1 LKTNHRAGNFRIL
14 HSHII
19 SSTMRKEITGSGN
32 EIVCVTEWTNRLRM
46 PYKEDGGELM
56 KTTESK
62 MTQKAEKITA
72 MIDEIA

>member
-1 LKTNHRAGNFRIL
+1 
-14 HSHII
+14 
-19 SSTMRKEITGSGN
+19 MRKEITGSGN